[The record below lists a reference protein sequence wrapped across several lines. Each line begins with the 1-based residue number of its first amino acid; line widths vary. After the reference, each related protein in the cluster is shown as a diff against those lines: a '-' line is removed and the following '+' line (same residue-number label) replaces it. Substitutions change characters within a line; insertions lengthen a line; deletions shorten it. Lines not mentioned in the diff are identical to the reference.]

1 MKIVI
6 DNSIPFV
13 KGVFEP
19 YAEVLYKD
27 HHDLC
32 RDDVLDASAL
42 MVRSRTSCD
51 AKLLEGSSIKI
62 ISTPSIGINNIDI
75 DYCNS
80 HGIYVQNA
88 SGANSGGVMNY
99 VFSALYGM
107 AARKG
112 IQLGG
117 MTIGIVG
124 LGQVGSKIQNAAR
137 VLGFQTLA
145 YDPLR
150 AASEGPGQYCD
161 LDYLLRHSDIVT
173 LHMPLNNNTKGLANA
188 EFFSK
193 MKLGGIFINTARGGI
208 VVENDLI
215 AARPKLSS
223 IIIDTWD
230 NEPDVN
236 KELVRI
242 ADIATP
248 HIAGYSYQGKQR
260 GTAMAVKAVARYF
273 GIKELYDYF
282 PVANFEGLNSIK
294 LELSGKSQGDIAS
307 AIQYNYPIFT
317 DDFMFRINPDN
328 FIELR
333 KNYQYRREFV
343 IL

>member
-19 YAEVLYKD
+19 YADVTYRS
-27 HHDLC
+27 HDELTGEDI
-32 RDDVLDASAL
+32 RDAEAL
-42 MVRSRTSCD
+42 MVRSRTICGRD
-51 AKLLEGSSIKI
+51 LLEGSAVKI
-62 ISTPSIGINNIDI
+62 ISTPSIGVNNIDMS
-75 DYCNS
+75 YCNAR
-80 HGIYVQNA
+80 GIFVQNA

-99 VFSALYGM
+99 VFSALYGI

-112 IQLGG
+112 ISLDG
-117 MTIGIVG
+117 MTIGIIG
-124 LGQVGSKIQNAAR
+124 LGQSGSKIQNAAR
-137 VLGFQTLA
+137 VLGFKTLA
-145 YDPLR
+145 YDPVR
-150 AASEGPGQYCD
+150 EESEGREQYCD
-161 LDYLLRHSDIVT
+161 LDYLLRNSDIVT
-173 LHMPLNNNTKGLANA
+173 LHTPLNDSTRGLANA
-188 EFFSK
+188 GFFSK
-193 MKLGGIFINTARGGI
+193 MKLGAIFINTSRGGI
-208 VVENDLI
+208 VVDEDLI

-223 IIIDTWD
+223 IIIDTWN

-260 GTAMAVKAVARYF
+260 GTAMAVKAVARFF
-273 GIKELYDYF
+273 GIKELYDFF
-282 PVANFEGLNSIK
+282 PVANFEGLNSVK
-294 LELSGKSQGDIAS
+294 LDLSGKSQGDIAS

-328 FIELR
+328 FIQLR
-333 KNYQYRREFV
+333 RDYKYRREFV
-343 IL
+343 II

>member
-6 DNSIPFV
+6 DSSIPFIE
-13 KGVFEP
+13 GVFEP
-19 YAEVLYKD
+19 YAEVVYRS
-27 HHDLC
+27 HHELSK
-32 RDDVLDASAL
+32 DDVRDASAL
-42 MVRSRTSCD
+42 IIRSRTICD
-51 AKLLEGSSIKI
+51 RNLLEGSSVKI
-62 ISTPSIGINNIDI
+62 ISTPSIGINNIDT
-75 DYCNS
+75 DYCNT
-80 HGIYVQNA
+80 HGIFVQNA

-99 VFSALYGM
+99 VFSALYGI

-112 IQLGG
+112 IQLSG

-124 LGQVGSKIQNAAR
+124 LGQSGSKVQNAAR
-137 VLGFQTLA
+137 VLGFKTLA
-145 YDPLR
+145 YDPVR
-150 AASEGPGQYCD
+150 AQNEGPEQYCE
-161 LDYLLRHSDIVT
+161 LDYLLRNSDIVT
-173 LHMPLNNNTKGLANA
+173 LHMPLNSSTKGLADA

-193 MKLGGIFINTARGGI
+193 MKLGAIFINTSRGGI
-208 VVENDLI
+208 VVEEDLI

-223 IIIDTWD
+223 IIIDTWN

-236 KELVRI
+236 KDLVRI
-242 ADIATP
+242 SDIATP

-273 GIKELYDYF
+273 GIKELYDFF
-282 PVANFEGLNSIK
+282 PVANFEGLNSVK

-317 DDFMFRINPDN
+317 DDFMFKINPDN

-333 KNYQYRREFV
+333 KEYKYRREFV